1 MGNIKENI
9 LKLKDMSELMVD
21 LSYSAVF
28 LHDSKICQEVEDMF
42 KNFEKIEE
50 EIYKSLFRIRDVS
63 DEERLYIIEI
73 ADRIKGIA
81 HNAKEL
87 SQVSKNKKQP
97 EIIQDIFST
106 AEKRVIV
113 EKVPKNSGY
122 VNKTIGEL
130 RVRTITRGSI
140 VGIRR
145 KDNWIF
151 NISKDTIIQEGDEI
165 VAVGSANTE
174 KLIRDAINNKLAP
187 F

>member
-1 MGNIKENI
+1 M
-9 LKLKDMSELMVD
+9 
-21 LSYSAVF
+21 
-28 LHDSKICQEVEDMF
+28 
-42 KNFEKIEE
+42 
-50 EIYKSLFRIRDVS
+50 
-63 DEERLYIIEI
+63 
-73 ADRIKGIA
+73 
-81 HNAKEL
+81 
-87 SQVSKNKKQP
+87 
-97 EIIQDIFST
+97 
-106 AEKRVIV
+106 
-113 EKVPKNSGY
+113 
-122 VNKTIGEL
+122 NKTIGEL